1 MNIYESIIILNAA
14 LTDEEINSSAS
25 RVKDVIANAGG
36 EVLKIDN
43 WGRRKLT
50 YEIKKQNK
58 GYYLLLIYKAP
69 PATVKKMEEF
79 FKVSDQV
86 IKYMIIKLGLKQ
98 VKHFEEAQAAAAE
111 KLKSE
116 V

>member
-14 LTDEEINSSAS
+14 LPDEEINTSVS
-25 RVKDVIANAGG
+25 RIKDIIINAGG
-36 EVLKIDN
+36 EVLKTDN

-58 GYYLLLIYKAP
+58 GCYLLLIYKAP

-86 IKYMIIKLGLKQ
+86 IKYMIIKLGPKQ
-98 VKHFEEAQAAAAE
+98 IKQFEATQTTEAE
-111 KLKSE
+111 KSKSE
-116 V
+116 A

>member
-14 LTDEEINSSAS
+14 LTDEEINAS
-25 RVKDVIANAGG
+25 VSRIKDIIVNAGG
-36 EVLKIDN
+36 EVLKTDT

-86 IKYMIIKLGLKQ
+86 IKYMIIKLGPKQ
-98 VKHFEEAQAAAAE
+98 VKHFEATQTAEAE
-111 KLKSE
+111 KAKSE
-116 V
+116 A